1 MLDQLEIILHK
12 IGSLVIGSSFIEYGI
27 SRWQQRPFS
36 RKSLWTIIVLI
47 YGSAMALKSF
57 IGPMR

>member
-1 MLDQLEIILHK
+1 MLDQLVIILQK
-12 IGSLVIGSSFIEYGI
+12 IGSLVTGCAFIEYGI

-36 RKSLWTIIVLI
+36 RKSLWTIIVFI
-47 YGSAMALKSF
+47 YGAGIAIKSF